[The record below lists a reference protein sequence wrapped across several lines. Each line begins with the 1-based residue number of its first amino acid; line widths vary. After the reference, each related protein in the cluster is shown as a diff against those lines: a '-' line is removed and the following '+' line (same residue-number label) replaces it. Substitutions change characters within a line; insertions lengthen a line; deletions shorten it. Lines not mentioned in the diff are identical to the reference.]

1 MRAAA
6 EYKLV
11 HQNVSDENG
20 EEYTRLRDRVAL
32 INESEAIAGRIVEAQ
47 TFWMYEGV
55 PAPGSGDKIPM
66 DSSNLQK
73 IVKGVERISK
83 NLEEA
88 DLEENVAE
96 LQQEVNEAKNY
107 LHTLKRALVVY
118 NNIST
123 VQTAIH
129 GAEAS
134 ITIYERV
141 VARRIRE
148 AEAYAATR
156 RDRGSSAARD
166 SGRTSASDVFGKEM
180 DDEDRVRRKRKVEGA
195 RERSDVPDLVNE
207 VMKIKLKTAN
217 APLVSTRPGNY
228 AVKKSMKP
236 MSSRVGGP
244 GRGGDGDPDD
254 SDDDG
259 DHDHGSNG
267 RRGRDR
273 DDDDDSGRRRDRG
286 KPRKRKAERSGSEEV
301 SPRRSESS
309 SREPR
314 GMIAVPKMPALD
326 PKNYWWNGNTAFL
339 RYYIEKWR
347 RLLDPRNY
355 SAAQAVNFMLQC
367 VPDDRKYIIND
378 CSSLEAMVRKLST
391 YASDEGTYLL
401 KIVHQLKSHSK
412 SQTYHEDKRLLEFFD
427 KALANITKLNSAYT
441 LDYFTAQV
449 MINKLSSDSM
459 RSKYLEKL
467 KDLMVETKDAHRV
480 DNYLVTMQQIIVKAK
495 VEIDMIVDVNQ
506 GDLSESVGQAVV
518 YSTQVY
524 GRGNDFE
531 VVTILIEEI
540 EEITTIKEE
549 DIKTT
554 KNTDI
559 LSI

>member
-1 MRAAA
+1 
-6 EYKLV
+6 
-11 HQNVSDENG
+11 
-20 EEYTRLRDRVAL
+20 
-32 INESEAIAGRIVEAQ
+32 
-47 TFWMYEGV
+47 
-55 PAPGSGDKIPM
+55 M
-66 DSSNLQK
+66 DSNNLQK

-107 LHTLKRALVVY
+107 LHTLKRALVGY

-129 GAEAS
+129 IAEAS

-141 VARRIRE
+141 VARRIRD
-148 AEAYAATR
+148 AEAYAASR

-166 SGRTSASDVFGKEM
+166 SGRTSASDVFTRELDG
-180 DDEDRVRRKRKVEGA
+180 EDRLRRKRKVDGT
-195 RERSDVPDLVNE
+195 RERADVPDTANE
-207 VMKIKLKTAN
+207 VMKIMLKTAN
-217 APLVSTRPGNY
+217 ARLTSTRAGDY
-228 AVKKSMKP
+228 AVRNSMKP

-244 GRGGDGDPDD
+244 GRGGDPDD
-254 SDDDG
+254 SDDDD
-259 DHDHGSNG
+259 DHDHDSNG

-273 DDDDDSGRRRDRG
+273 DDGYDSGRRRDRG
-286 KPRKRKAERSGSEEV
+286 NTRKRKANRDGSEEG

-314 GMIAVPKMPALD
+314 GMVTVPKMPALD

-339 RYYIEKWR
+339 QYYIEKWR

-355 SAAQAVNFMLQC
+355 SSAQAVNFMLQC
-367 VPDDRKYIIND
+367 VPEDRKYIIND

-412 SQTYHEDKRLLEFFD
+412 SQTFHEDKRLLEFFD

-449 MINKLSSDSM
+449 MIIKLSSDSM
-459 RSKYLEKL
+459 RSKYLDQL
-467 KDLMVETKDAHRV
+467 KDLMVDTKDAHKV
-480 DNYLVTMQQIIVKAK
+480 NNYLVTMQQIIVKAK
-495 VEIDMIVDVNQ
+495 VEVDMIVDVNQ
-506 GDLSESVGQAVV
+506 GDLSENVGQASV
-518 YSTQVY
+518 Y
-524 GRGNDFE
+524 
-531 VVTILIEEI
+531 
-540 EEITTIKEE
+540 
-549 DIKTT
+549 
-554 KNTDI
+554 
-559 LSI
+559 